1 MRNPEGSRSTT
12 ISVST
17 QIESSIESEGIFDTE
32 LSKKSP
38 DHSELITFLINLGQG
53 QDRVNFIAKMVKNN
67 QSAMNNVFEFLSG
80 RTIHNIDNAK
90 KNLIDDFLNPNT
102 GFKKPIRKV
111 SSLSVGS
118 SIGRIES
125 EEKFIEELGRDS
137 PNYTNLNFFLISL
150 ETGQVR
156 VNFIAK
162 MVEKNRYAMDN
173 VFRSLVERGVT
184 DSKYYDDVKILIDDF
199 INPAS
204 NFNIVKDCKGVNH
217 IFNATHH
224 GKPELVKHILERD
237 PDSVNIVSKRGGS
250 LIHVAVSNR
259 MSEVLKELLN
269 CSNLNLYALRTR
281 KDKNK
286 VTTIVENVFDIA
298 DKLKLDKK
306 NKIPEML
313 LEEHKRRFDSG
324 DPDAIAFENTFKILL
339 QSANPKYRLNPSA
352 TIENSTMSA
361 EGHNGNLQQAIIE
374 NREGS
379 SAHLDPSGSPII
391 PAVDLDAIAFEI
403 SRASDIEISRA
414 SDKTINADA
423 EMASSII
430 NPDAPQASFQLNAES
445 PMVWD
450 DHWHLQH
457 HSANLQSLA
466 PEEMASS
473 IINPDAPQASFQLNG
488 NPVMVW
494 DDPWHLQ
501 HHSANLQSSDPET
514 ANMSMAGSGS
524 ENGISVFRP
533 PFIPAVHETTSLT
546 QIIDSINENHE
557 VKDPQPI
564 SKTSSNSAFGSFRK
578 RGLDN
583 SEKEQSNKSA
593 KTTPEDGQSTDNGGR
608 ITSTSASPISQKSPP
623 KSDQPQR

>member
-1 MRNPEGSRSTT
+1 MRNPEGSRSAT

-17 QIESSIESEGIFDTE
+17 QIESSFESEGIFDTE

-38 DHSELITFLINLGQG
+38 DYNELITFLINLGQG
-53 QDRVNFIAKMVKNN
+53 QDRVNFIAKMVRNN
-67 QSAMNNVFEFLSG
+67 QSAINNVFEFLSG
-80 RTIHNIDNAK
+80 RAIHDIDNAK
-90 KNLIDDFLNPNT
+90 KNLIDDFLYPNT

-118 SIGRIES
+118 SSVGIPSVGFSKKIKKPAKKKASRDVSSIERIES
-125 EEKFIEELGRDS
+125 EEKFIEELGSDS
-137 PNYTNLNFFLISL
+137 PNYKNLNFFLISL
-150 ETGQVR
+150 EPGQVR

-162 MVEKNRYAMDN
+162 MVEKNQYAMDN
-173 VFRSLVERGVT
+173 VFRDLVTKGISDTRYGEVI
-184 DSKYYDDVKILIDDF
+184 KKLIDDF

-224 GKPELVKHILERD
+224 GKPQLVKHILERD
-237 PDSVNIVSKRGGS
+237 PDSVNIVSIKGGS
-250 LIHVAVSNR
+250 PIHVAVSNR
-259 MSEVLKELLN
+259 MSKVLKELLN

-298 DKLKLDKK
+298 DKLKKDKK
-306 NKIPEML
+306 KIQEML
-313 LEEHKRRFDSG
+313 LGEHKRRFDSG

-352 TIENSTMSA
+352 TIENTTRSMES
-361 EGHNGNLQQAIIE
+361 HNGNLQQAIIE

-379 SAHLDPSGSPII
+379 SAHLDPSRSSII

-403 SRASDIEISRA
+403 SRVSDVS
-414 SDKTINADA
+414 INTNA

-430 NPDAPQASFQLNAES
+430 NPDAPQASSQLNAES

-450 DHWHLQH
+450 DPGHLQH
-457 HSANLQSLA
+457 YSNLQLS
-466 PEEMASS
+466 
-473 IINPDAPQASFQLNG
+473 
-488 NPVMVW
+488 V
-494 DDPWHLQ
+494 
-501 HHSANLQSSDPET
+501 PET
-514 ANMSMAGSGS
+514 VNMSMAEAGS

-533 PFIPAVHETTSLT
+533 PFIPAMRETTSLPH
-546 QIIDSINENHE
+546 IIDSINQNHE

-564 SKTSSNSAFGSFRK
+564 FTSSDLKSAFGSFRK
-578 RGLDN
+578 RGLD
-583 SEKEQSNKSA
+583 EPAKEQSNKFP
-593 KTTPEDGQSTDNGGR
+593 KIHPEDRQSTDNVGR
-608 ITSTSASPISQKSPP
+608 ITSTSAAPISQKFSS
-623 KSDQPQR
+623 KSNQPQR

>member
-1 MRNPEGSRSTT
+1 MRNPEGPRS
-12 ISVST
+12 IMLSDRAP
-17 QIESSIESEGIFDTE
+17 IESSIKSEDIFYTE
-32 LSKKSP
+32 LSKQSP
-38 DHSELITFLINLGQG
+38 DYYELITFLINLGQG

-67 QSAMNNVFEFLSG
+67 QSAMNNVFEFLSW

-111 SSLSVGS
+111 SSLSVRS
-118 SIGRIES
+118 SVEKIES

-150 ETGQVR
+150 EPGQVR
-156 VNFIAK
+156 VNFIAI
-162 MVEKNRYAMDN
+162 MVEKNQYAMDN
-173 VFRSLVERGVT
+173 VFRNLVSNGVS
-184 DSKYYDDVKILIDDF
+184 DLKYNADVKRLIDDF

-224 GKPELVKHILERD
+224 GKPELVKNILERD
-237 PDSVNIVSKRGGS
+237 PDSVNIISIRGGS

-259 MSEVLKELLN
+259 MSEVLNELLN

-281 KDKNK
+281 KDKDK
-286 VTTIVENVFDIA
+286 VATIAESVFDIA
-298 DKLKLDKK
+298 KKLGKY
-306 NKIPEML
+306 NRIPGML
-313 LEEHKRRFDSG
+313 LGEHKRRFDSG
-324 DPDAIAFENTFKILL
+324 DPAAIAFENTFKILVP
-339 QSANPKYRLNPSA
+339 STNPRYHLNPSA
-352 TIENSTMSA
+352 TIENSTMSV

-379 SAHLDPSGSPII
+379 SAHLGPSGSPII
-391 PAVDLDAIAFEI
+391 PAVVLDAIAFEI
-403 SRASDIEISRA
+403 SRASDA
-414 SDKTINADA
+414 SINTNA

-430 NPDAPQASFQLNAES
+430 NP
-445 PMVWD
+445 
-450 DHWHLQH
+450 H
-457 HSANLQSLA
+457 
-466 PEEMASS
+466 
-473 IINPDAPQASFQLNG
+473 APQASFQLNG

-494 DDPWHLQ
+494 DDHWHLD
-501 HHSANLQSSDPET
+501 HYANLQSSDPET
-514 ANMSMAGSGS
+514 ANISMAGSGS
-524 ENGISVFRP
+524 ENGISFFRP

-557 VKDPQPI
+557 VRNPQPI
-564 SKTSSNSAFGSFRK
+564 STSSDLESAFRSFRK
-578 RGLDN
+578 RSLN
-583 SEKEQSNKSA
+583 SYEQEQPDKSA
-593 KTTPEDGQSTDNGGR
+593 KTTSEAVQSMDNGGR

>member
-38 DHSELITFLINLGQG
+38 DYDELITFLINLGQG

-67 QSAMNNVFEFLSG
+67 QSAINNVFEFLSG

-125 EEKFIEELGRDS
+125 EEKFIEELGSDS
-137 PNYTNLNFFLISL
+137 PNYKNLNFFLISL
-150 ETGQVR
+150 EPGQVR

-162 MVEKNRYAMDN
+162 MVEKNQYAMDN
-173 VFRSLVERGVT
+173 VFRDLVTKGISDTRYGEVI
-184 DSKYYDDVKILIDDF
+184 KNLIDDF

-224 GKPELVKHILERD
+224 GKPQLVKHILERD

-298 DKLKLDKK
+298 DKLKIDKK
-306 NKIPEML
+306 NIIPKML

-361 EGHNGNLQQAIIE
+361 EGHNGNLQQAIKE

-450 DHWHLQH
+450 D
-457 HSANLQSLA
+457 
-466 PEEMASS
+466 
-473 IINPDAPQASFQLNG
+473 
-488 NPVMVW
+488 
-494 DDPWHLQ
+494 PWHLQ

-564 SKTSSNSAFGSFRK
+564 SKTSYNSAFGSFRK
-578 RGLDN
+578 WGLDN